1 MAGVELEI
9 EPLRLNGRGH
19 RIQKRREKYG
29 DHVEERKTELYVI
42 LDFKDQIE
50 RYLRKEWMGG
60 F

>member
-1 MAGVELEI
+1 MAEVELEI

-19 RIQKRREKYG
+19 RIQKRREK
-29 DHVEERKTELYVI
+29 HVEERKPELYVI

-50 RYLRKEWMGG
+50 RYLRKKWMGG

>member
-19 RIQKRREKYG
+19 RIPKRREK
-29 DHVEERKTELYVI
+29 HVEERKPELYVI

-50 RYLRKEWMGG
+50 RYLRKKWMGG